1 MFKVELTNIEYWG
14 VANKQI
20 INYNQT
26 IPVIFT
32 APNIRLD
39 VNDFSL
45 NFYNIRLQKQS
56 NTKLIGIILEFR
68 GEGAEGAISIFIM
81 ESQGESF
88 SACCVK

>member
-14 VANKQI
+14 VAIKQI

-39 VNDFSL
+39 FNDFSL
-45 NFYNIRLQKQS
+45 NFYNVCLQTQS
-56 NTKLIGIILEFR
+56 NTKFIGIILEFR
-68 GEGAEGAISIFIM
+68 GGG
-81 ESQGESF
+81 
-88 SACCVK
+88 

>member
-1 MFKVELTNIEYWG
+1 MFKIELTNIEYWG

-39 VNDFSL
+39 FNDFSL
-45 NFYNIRLQKQS
+45 NFNNIRLQTKS
-56 NTKLIGIILEFR
+56 NTKFLDIILESR
-68 GEGAEGAISIFIM
+68 G
-81 ESQGESF
+81 
-88 SACCVK
+88 